1 MEGVTTA
8 IVAFILACLI
18 FPKVIKNKPQYYGA
32 VACVLLIILFGA
44 LAAMIPVLG
53 FVRFAAVMIGL
64 LQAGALLLLILS
76 AGGLSMRDFAGELA
90 ETIEVVRRGG
100 EKEIIIPRKGE
111 TPRPRGSAG
120 GKPKGEK
127 RAARIKFD
135 AGFRAP
141 PPPPPSAPPPPGPP
155 RARPPGH
162 HPGLS
167 PAPSP

>member
-76 AGGLSMRDFAGELA
+76 AGGLSMRDLAGELA

-120 GKPKGEK
+120 SYQEDED
-127 RAARIKFD
+127 RSARINLD
-135 AGFRAP
+135 ADLRASH
-141 PPPPPSAPPPPGPP
+141 PPPPSAPPPP
-155 RARPPGH
+155 AQPGA
-162 HPGLS
+162 S
-167 PAPSP
+167 APDDDRGIPLA